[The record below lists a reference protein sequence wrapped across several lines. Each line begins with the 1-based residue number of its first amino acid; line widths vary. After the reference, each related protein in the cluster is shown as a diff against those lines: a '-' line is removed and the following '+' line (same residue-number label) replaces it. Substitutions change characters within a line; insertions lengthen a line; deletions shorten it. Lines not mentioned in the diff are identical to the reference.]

1 MELPAIEVTEKAR
14 ARLLAHLA
22 EDKEARYVRIRVQP
36 G

>member
-1 MELPAIEVTEKAR
+1 MDTPDIALTEKAR

-22 EDKEARYVRIRVQP
+22 DDKEASYVRIRVQP